1 MKTTKLK
8 IKKKARLS
16 RGYITLLK
24 DDLEQICIDANDN
37 DFVNLEE
44 SIQYAKDTIQKL
56 FDNITEIEYMMY
68 LLKHK

>member
-24 DDLEQICIDANDN
+24 DDLEQICIDANDKILLILKSLYN
-37 DFVNLEE
+37 
-44 SIQYAKDTIQKL
+44 IQKIL
-56 FDNITEIEYMMY
+56 YKSFLII
-68 LLKHK
+68 LQK